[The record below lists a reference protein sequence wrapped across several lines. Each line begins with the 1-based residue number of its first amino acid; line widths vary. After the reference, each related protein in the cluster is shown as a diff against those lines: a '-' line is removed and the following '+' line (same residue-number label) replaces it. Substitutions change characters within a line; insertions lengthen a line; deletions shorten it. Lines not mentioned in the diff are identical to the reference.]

1 MIQNAVMSNTLEQL
15 ASQLGIAPG
24 YHDIQGEYHAATE
37 NTLRSL
43 ISAMGIS
50 CASEP
55 EVQSSLLA
63 LVAFN
68 QRLPSCKVI
77 VAGHD
82 PWAIKLPDEIGSL
95 HPDWEIHLE
104 NGGTLDVACDGNLL
118 RLPELPPGYHKLATR
133 DRQAHML
140 LIVAPSRCYQS
151 GSIANGGKTW
161 GVSIQLYGLRTHSDW
176 GMGDYTS
183 LSSLVNWVSEQG
195 GGIVGINPLHALPMH
210 DPEHASPYS
219 PVSREFFNPFYLDI
233 TAVEEFSSCIEAREE
248 FTDPHFQTRL
258 RWLHQ
263 QELVHYNDVAAMKL
277 PLLEML
283 YRHFRSTHLE
293 SGDARGQAFR
303 AFQSQGGE
311 ALFRYALFCAL
322 QAHFHHL
329 DAGTGGWRDWP
340 AAYHDFHNPAVA
352 AFARAN
358 IEAVEFYQYLQWQC
372 EIQLAAAGKQAWDRQ
387 MKIGLYGDLAVG
399 AHPSGADTWIEPACF
414 ARGASIGA
422 PPDAFA
428 PQGQDWGLPPWIPH
442 QLKAAGYAPFIR
454 MLRANMRFTGALR
467 IDHIMGLYR
476 LFWVPAGMTAAD
488 GAYVHYPHED
498 LFAILALES
507 HRNACVVVGE
517 DLGTVPD
524 EVRELMSRYG
534 LLSTRLMMF
543 EKRWD
548 GAFKS
553 PQEFPA
559 AAVSSFGSHDT
570 PSFNGYWTGRDL
582 EWRDQLGTFA
592 DSGEHAS
599 SRHQR
604 ERDKVLLAESL
615 EANGCSPPDE
625 LETPSAA
632 LAASVYRC
640 LSRSASAV
648 VLVSAEDLLGAYET
662 PNIPGTID
670 QHPNWR
676 RRLSLSLENWNR
688 HPRAEAI
695 LNAVRGER

>member
-1 MIQNAVMSNTLEQL
+1 MRQNAGMSTTLEQL
-15 ASQLGIAPG
+15 ARLLGIAPG
-24 YHDIQGEYHAATE
+24 YHDIQGDYHAASE
-37 NTLRSL
+37 HTLRGL
-43 ISAMGIS
+43 ISAMGIV
-50 CASEP
+50 CAG
-55 EVQSSLLA
+55 EVEQQASLSA
-63 LVAFN
+63 LIAYN
-68 QRLPSCKVI
+68 QRLPACKVI
-77 VAGHD
+77 VSGRD
-82 PWAIKLPDEIGSL
+82 PWT
-95 HPDWEIHLE
+95 IHLPHDIGGTSTRWE
-104 NGGTLDVACDGNLL
+104 VHLEQGGTLEAVVDDTLL
-118 RLPELPPGYHKLATR
+118 RLPELPLGYHRLTTP

-140 LIVAPSRCYQS
+140 LIVAPARCYQPA
-151 GSIANGGKTW
+151 SIEQGGKTW
-161 GVSIQLYGLRTHSDW
+161 GVSTQLYGLRTLADW
-176 GMGDYTS
+176 GMGDYTA
-183 LSSLVNWVSEQG
+183 LAGLVNWVSDQG
-195 GGIVGINPLHALPMH
+195 GGIVGLNPLHALPLH

-219 PVSREFFNPFYLDI
+219 PVSREFLNPLYLDI
-233 TAVEEFSSCIEAREE
+233 TAIAEFAGCIEAREE
-248 FTDPHFQTRL
+248 FADPHFQTRL
-258 RWLHQ
+258 RWLRQH
-263 QELVHYNDVAAMKL
+263 EIVHYNDVAAMKL

-283 YRHFRSTHLE
+283 YRHFRAAHLE
-293 SGDARGQAFR
+293 PGDSRGQAFR
-303 AFQSQGGE
+303 AYQSQGGE
-311 ALFRYALFCAL
+311 ALFHYALFCAL

-329 DAGTGGWRDWP
+329 DPSTRGWQDWP
-340 AAYHDFHNPAVA
+340 SAYHDFHNPAVA
-352 AFARAN
+352 AFARAH

-372 EIQLAAAGKQAWDRQ
+372 ELQLAAAGKQAWDRQ
-387 MKIGLYGDLAVG
+387 MRIGLYGDLAVG

-428 PQGQDWGLPPWIPH
+428 PQGQDWGLPPWIPY

-476 LFWVPAGMTAAD
+476 LFWVPEDMTAAD

-507 HRNACVVVGE
+507 QRNSCVVVGE

-570 PSFNGYWTGRDL
+570 PTFNGYWTGRDL

-592 DSGEHAS
+592 GSGDKESA
-599 SRHQR
+599 RHQR
-604 ERDKVLLAESL
+604 ERDKVLLVENL
-615 EANGCSPPDE
+615 EANDCSPPAE
-625 LETPSAA
+625 LETPSTA

-640 LSRSASAV
+640 LSKSASAI
-648 VLVSAEDLLGAYET
+648 VLVSAEDLMGAFEA

-676 RRLSLSLENWNR
+676 RRLPLDLEHWNR

-695 LNAVRGER
+695 LESVRSER

>member
-1 MIQNAVMSNTLEQL
+1 MIQNAGMSITLDHL
-15 ASQLGIAPG
+15 ARQLGIAPG

-37 NTLRSL
+37 QTLRSL
-43 ISAMGIS
+43 ISAMGIA
-50 CASEP
+50 CASEA
-55 EVQSSLLA
+55 EEQASLSA
-63 LVAFN
+63 LIAYN
-68 QRLPSCKVI
+68 QRLPACKVI

-82 PWAIKLPDEIGSL
+82 PWEIRLPDEIASQHSG
-95 HPDWEIHLE
+95 WEILLE
-104 NGGTLDVACDGNLL
+104 NGGTHEAVRTNNVLL
-118 RLPELPPGYHKLATR
+118 LPELPTGYHKLVSH
-133 DRQAHML
+133 DRQVHML
-140 LIVAPSRCYQS
+140 LIVAPSRCYPSAAIEQ
-151 GSIANGGKTW
+151 GGKTW
-161 GVSIQLYGLRTHSDW
+161 GVSAQLYGLRTHSDW

-183 LSSLVNWVSEQG
+183 LASLVSWVSDQG
-195 GGIVGINPLHALPMH
+195 GGIVGLNPLHALPMH

-219 PVSREFFNPFYLDI
+219 PVSREFFNPFYLDL
-233 TAVEEFSSCIEAREE
+233 TAIEEFSGCIEAREE
-248 FTDPHFQTRL
+248 FADPHFQTRL
-258 RWLHQ
+258 RWLRQ

-283 YRHFRSTHLE
+283 YRHFRVTHLE
-293 SGDARGQAFR
+293 TGDSRGQAFR
-303 AFQSQGGE
+303 TYQSQGGE

-329 DAGTGGWRDWP
+329 DVHTGGWHDWP
-340 AAYHDFHNPAVA
+340 AAYRDFHNPAVA

-372 EIQLAAAGKQAWDRQ
+372 ELQLAAAGKQAWDRQ
-387 MKIGLYGDLAVG
+387 MQVGLYGDLAVG

-414 ARGASIGA
+414 AKGASIGA

-442 QLKAAGYAPFIR
+442 QLKADGYAPFIR

-467 IDHIMGLYR
+467 IDHIMSLYR
-476 LFWVPAGMTAAD
+476 LFWIPAGMTAAN

-507 HRNACVVVGE
+507 HRNYCVVVGE

-524 EVRELMSRYG
+524 EVRELMTRYG

-553 PQEFPA
+553 PQEFPVT
-559 AAVSSFGSHDT
+559 AVSGFGSHDT
-570 PSFNGYWTGRDL
+570 PTFNGYWTGRDL
-582 EWRDQLGTFA
+582 EWRNELGAFIH
-592 DSGEHAS
+592 SGEHESA
-599 SRHQR
+599 RHQR
-604 ERDKVLLAESL
+604 ERDKGLLVEML
-615 EANGCSPPDE
+615 EASGCLPPDE
-625 LETPSAA
+625 LESPSTA

-640 LSRSASAV
+640 LSRSASAI

-676 RRLSLSLENWNR
+676 RRLSLSLENWSL
-688 HPRAEAI
+688 HPRVEAI